1 MNVFVV
7 NETRTKKEKRMNM
20 RVFGKVGFI
29 AGISCAALG
38 LAHLQSGSLRTA
50 APVAAVA
57 AAAPAKAGAR
67 VLAGMDLSEPGM
79 TRIHVEVFN
88 KCEQTTK
95 RMLTPAG
102 LSDGLFDQ
110 R

>member
-1 MNVFVV
+1 
-7 NETRTKKEKRMNM
+7 MNM

-29 AGISCAALG
+29 AGIGCAALG

-57 AAAPAKAGAR
+57 GAPAKAAAP
-67 VLAGMDLSEPGM
+67 VLAGVLTLQPLKM
-79 TRIHVEVFN
+79 THFWLMAQN
-88 KCEQTTK
+88 AMCEQSAK